1 MVPRSRGVVLFGL
14 AGGAPAGAW
23 GARARL
29 DVTRR
34 SLCRI
39 IARRPPHR
47 TAGSVALLL
56 RAWKDSGKA
65 SEGVLAVDE
74 QEQREIDALL
84 ARYEREL
91 EYFVLTRDRLLP
103 LMRQLLDALREWA
116 RSGEDADGR
125 AAMLRREYVAELNTL
140 GGQID
145 DWVRIRGSG
154 LRVSSLAGGMSDE
167 QVERF
172 SALQSREVAEAV
184 GREEFD
190 AAQAELRE
198 LLLIFEEFAG

>member
-1 MVPRSRGVVLFGL
+1 M
-14 AGGAPAGAW
+14 AP
-23 GARARL
+23 
-29 DVTRR
+29 
-34 SLCRI
+34 
-39 IARRPPHR
+39 
-47 TAGSVALLL
+47 
-56 RAWKDSGKA
+56 
-65 SEGVLAVDE
+65 VDE
-74 QEQREIDALL
+74 HEQREIDALL

-91 EYFVLTRDRLLP
+91 EYFALTRDRLLP
-103 LMRQLLDALREWA
+103 LMRQLLDALRAWA
-116 RSGEDADGR
+116 ERGKDTDGR
-125 AAMLRREYVAELNTL
+125 AAMLRREYVTELNTL

-167 QVERF
+167 QIERF

>member
-1 MVPRSRGVVLFGL
+1 MDEREP
-14 AGGAPAGAW
+14 
-23 GARARL
+23 
-29 DVTRR
+29 
-34 SLCRI
+34 
-39 IARRPPHR
+39 
-47 TAGSVALLL
+47 TA
-56 RAWKDSGKA
+56 
-65 SEGVLAVDE
+65 
-74 QEQREIDALL
+74 EQREIDALL

-91 EYFVLTRDRLLP
+91 DYFVLTRDRLLP

-116 RSGEDADGR
+116 RSGEDAAGR
-125 AAMLRREYVAELNTL
+125 AAVLRREYVTELNTL

-167 QVERF
+167 QIERF

-198 LLLIFEEFAG
+198 LLLIFEEFAA

>member
-1 MVPRSRGVVLFGL
+1 M
-14 AGGAPAGAW
+14 
-23 GARARL
+23 
-29 DVTRR
+29 D
-34 SLCRI
+34 
-39 IARRPPHR
+39 
-47 TAGSVALLL
+47 
-56 RAWKDSGKA
+56 K
-65 SEGVLAVDE
+65 

-91 EYFVLTRDRLLP
+91 EYFALTRDRLLP
-103 LMRQLLDALREWA
+103 LMRQLLDALRAWA

-125 AAMLRREYVAELNTL
+125 AAMLRREYVTELNTL

-154 LRVSSLAGGMSDE
+154 LRVSSLAGGMSDD

>member
-1 MVPRSRGVVLFGL
+1 MSEREP
-14 AGGAPAGAW
+14 
-23 GARARL
+23 
-29 DVTRR
+29 
-34 SLCRI
+34 
-39 IARRPPHR
+39 
-47 TAGSVALLL
+47 TA
-56 RAWKDSGKA
+56 
-65 SEGVLAVDE
+65 
-74 QEQREIDALL
+74 EQREIDALL
-84 ARYEREL
+84 ARYEREV

-125 AAMLRREYVAELNTL
+125 AAMLRREYITELNTL

-154 LRVSSLAGGMSDE
+154 LRASSLAGGMSDE
-167 QVERF
+167 QIERF

>member
-1 MVPRSRGVVLFGL
+1 MLTSDTTCPFLSI
-14 AGGAPAGAW
+14 
-23 GARARL
+23 
-29 DVTRR
+29 
-34 SLCRI
+34 S
-39 IARRPPHR
+39 PPNDN
-47 TAGSVALLL
+47 SESISSLLL
-56 RAWKDSGKA
+56 PLPALTLHAHARYSRFAAGRDNS
-65 SEGVLAVDE
+65 AVDE
-74 QEQREIDALL
+74 REPTAEQREIDALL
-84 ARYEREL
+84 ARYEREV

-125 AAMLRREYVAELNTL
+125 AAMLRREYITELNAL

-167 QVERF
+167 QIERF
-172 SALQSREVAEAV
+172 SALQSREVAEAL

>member
-1 MVPRSRGVVLFGL
+1 M
-14 AGGAPAGAW
+14 
-23 GARARL
+23 
-29 DVTRR
+29 
-34 SLCRI
+34 
-39 IARRPPHR
+39 
-47 TAGSVALLL
+47 
-56 RAWKDSGKA
+56 
-65 SEGVLAVDE
+65 DE
-74 QEQREIDALL
+74 HEQREIDALL
-84 ARYEREL
+84 ARYEREV

-103 LMRQLLDALREWA
+103 LMRQLLDALRAWS
-116 RSGEDADGR
+116 RSGEDAGGR
-125 AAMLRREYVAELNTL
+125 AAMLRREYIAELNAL

-167 QVERF
+167 QIERF
-172 SALQSREVAEAV
+172 SALQAREVAEAV

>member
-1 MVPRSRGVVLFGL
+1 M
-14 AGGAPAGAW
+14 GAN
-23 GARARL
+23 AR
-29 DVTRR
+29 
-34 SLCRI
+34 
-39 IARRPPHR
+39 
-47 TAGSVALLL
+47 
-56 RAWKDSGKA
+56 
-65 SEGVLAVDE
+65 
-74 QEQREIDALL
+74 
-84 ARYEREL
+84 
-91 EYFVLTRDRLLP
+91 
-103 LMRQLLDALREWA
+103 
-116 RSGEDADGR
+116 DADGGG
-125 AAMLRREYVAELNTL
+125 MLRRETHGVNTL

>member
-1 MVPRSRGVVLFGL
+1 MLSLPALTPTVLARYRRFT
-14 AGGAPAGAW
+14 PAG
-23 GARARL
+23 
-29 DVTRR
+29 T
-34 SLCRI
+34 
-39 IARRPPHR
+39 IAP
-47 TAGSVALLL
+47 
-56 RAWKDSGKA
+56 
-65 SEGVLAVDE
+65 VDE
-74 QEQREIDALL
+74 HEQREIDALL
-84 ARYEREL
+84 ARYEREV

-103 LMRQLLDALREWA
+103 LMRQLLDALRAWS
-116 RSGEDADGR
+116 RSGEDAGGR
-125 AAMLRREYVAELNTL
+125 AAMLRREYIAELNAL

-167 QVERF
+167 QIERF
-172 SALQSREVAEAV
+172 SALRAREVAEAV

>member
-1 MVPRSRGVVLFGL
+1 M
-14 AGGAPAGAW
+14 
-23 GARARL
+23 
-29 DVTRR
+29 DK
-34 SLCRI
+34 
-39 IARRPPHR
+39 H
-47 TAGSVALLL
+47 
-56 RAWKDSGKA
+56 
-65 SEGVLAVDE
+65 
-74 QEQREIDALL
+74 EQREIDALL
-84 ARYEREL
+84 ARYQREL

-103 LMRQLLDALREWA
+103 LMRQLLDALHAWS
-116 RSGEDADGR
+116 RSDEDADGR
-125 AAMLRREYVAELNTL
+125 AALLRREYIAELNAL

-154 LRVSSLAGGMSDE
+154 LRVTSLAGGMSDE

-172 SALQSREVAEAV
+172 SALQAREVAEAV

>member
-1 MVPRSRGVVLFGL
+1 M
-14 AGGAPAGAW
+14 AP
-23 GARARL
+23 
-29 DVTRR
+29 
-34 SLCRI
+34 
-39 IARRPPHR
+39 
-47 TAGSVALLL
+47 
-56 RAWKDSGKA
+56 
-65 SEGVLAVDE
+65 VDE
-74 QEQREIDALL
+74 REPTAEQREIDALL
-84 ARYEREL
+84 ARYEREV

-125 AAMLRREYVAELNTL
+125 AAMLRREYITELNTL

-167 QVERF
+167 QIERF